1 MATERILANLERVDI
16 ITGETTPKLIT
27 GTTANEATIEPEI
40 NEGTREALRSKNR
53 ILAQNNFED
62 LVIGYNVTLRELQF
76 SPEQFAVFDGGTY
89 TPEQEGDGYT
99 YTGPSMGAVVNRTPV
114 TLDLWCSEKDGDG
127 EALCYHRFRLKNTRG
142 TPVSFTHTD
151 GAFYAPEYTL
161 RSRPKLG
168 EAPIEIKQFDA
179 LPDAD
184 ATAAELLEM

>member
-76 SPEQFAVFDGGTY
+76 SPE
-89 TPEQEGDGYT
+89 
-99 YTGPSMGAVVNRTPV
+99 R
-114 TLDLWCSEKDGDG
+114 
-127 EALCYHRFRLKNTRG
+127 
-142 TPVSFTHTD
+142 
-151 GAFYAPEYTL
+151 
-161 RSRPKLG
+161 
-168 EAPIEIKQFDA
+168 
-179 LPDAD
+179 
-184 ATAAELLEM
+184 